1 MDDNLAYSDAWR
13 YRDYVIAAFN
23 ADKPYDRFL
32 GEQIAGDLLAESEP
46 SRRDESIVAT
56 GFLAIGPKMLAED
69 DPVKQQMDIV
79 DEQLDTTCRVFLGAD
94 DGLRRCH
101 DHKFDPL
108 DDERLLRDGR
118 DLPEHADDA
127 LVSR

>member
-23 ADKPYDRFL
+23 ADKPFDRFVD
-32 GEQIAGDLLAESEP
+32 EQIAGDLLAESEP
-46 SRRDESIVAT
+46 ARRDELIVAT

-79 DEQLDTTCRVFLGAD
+79 DEQLDTTCRVVPRAD
-94 DGLRRCH
+94 DGLR
-101 DHKFDPL
+101 PL
-108 DDERLLRDGR
+108 PRSQVRPAGT
-118 DLPEHADDA
+118 
-127 LVSR
+127 